1 MSRATR
7 PAPVRFARLSAR
19 STHWRTR
26 FERTK
31 RNPSAAKSCCG
42 WMAMGNTRR
51 RQSIVAHFNRR
62 LTDGRG
68 DLLRDAT
75 FVQMAAGLRL
85 ALARRPGRRVPFGR
99 RRSLRT
105 LGTTRQPGCLLGRHG
120 SFLRLHSRGE
130 CVPTIHAYPCCRMA
144 CHDCGNRAWL
154 RLVVGCL
161 SPPRRARHRRVA
173 RADGLRAPPQRA
185 LPGGRDGRRLDQ
197 SRSCQPAE
205 LGAHGERHRRTID
218 SGDVP
223 RLLPLPA
230 DARPL
235 ELDVFERHFQ

>member
-1 MSRATR
+1 
-7 PAPVRFARLSAR
+7 
-19 STHWRTR
+19 
-26 FERTK
+26 
-31 RNPSAAKSCCG
+31 
-42 WMAMGNTRR
+42 MAMGNTRR

-62 LTDGRG
+62 LTDARG
-68 DLLRDAT
+68 EFLRDAT

-105 LGTTRQPGCLLGRHG
+105 LGTTRRPGCLLGRHG

-130 CVPTIHAYPCCRMA
+130 CFPTIHAYPYCRMA

-173 RADGLRAPPQRA
+173 HALRTGHEYFVGRAFCPRLFRADRGRRRPSACVSSESMDVPAYQPSTDRRPPMSRNGEVSSDSAAPRTISRPRGASPPTVALIAGPCVTVARTTLAPPSFA
-185 LPGGRDGRRLDQ
+185 NSAAGSAAWL
-197 SRSCQPAE
+197 SM
-205 LGAHGERHRRTID
+205 
-218 SGDVP
+218 
-223 RLLPLPA
+223 
-230 DARPL
+230 
-235 ELDVFERHFQ
+235 